1 MLLEWRRKLL
11 LWECVILI
19 VLEGVSQT
27 VSVEGAAQHPGK
39 VDFAA

>member
-11 LWECVILI
+11 LRECVILV

-27 VSVEGAAQHPGK
+27 ISVEGAAQHSGK